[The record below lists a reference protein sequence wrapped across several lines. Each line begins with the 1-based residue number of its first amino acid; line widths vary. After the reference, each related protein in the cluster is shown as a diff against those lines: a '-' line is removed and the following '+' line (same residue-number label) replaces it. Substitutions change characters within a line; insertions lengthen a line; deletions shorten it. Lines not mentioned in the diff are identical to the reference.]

1 MNTKTSELWDWMEA
15 QVATAPERGLQALLI
30 DVVEKIE
37 NAMTRQGLT
46 RAEVAR
52 RAGLKREYV
61 SRILNN
67 PSNVTLATL
76 VRLANAVECKLC
88 CDLMPSIEFSLGC
101 SSPVEESHR
110 EETWSHDK
118 DYGSLTVAA

>member
-1 MNTKTSELWDWMEA
+1 MEA
-15 QVATAPERGLQALLI
+15 QAAAAPERGLQALLI

-37 NAMTRQGLT
+37 SAMARQNLT

-76 VRLANAVECKLC
+76 VRLANAVECRLC
-88 CDLMPSIEFSLGC
+88 CELLPFIEVPSGY
-101 SSPVEESHR
+101 SPA
-110 EETWSHDK
+110 EETHSEQAKAHDV
-118 DYGSLTVAA
+118 GTGIAR